1 MKPVEIEEWLA
12 QGQKIRAK
20 AGFNDTA
27 FESGNGTVNTAWSG
41 AGDMSGPIDDRE
53 PVADSFPSGARAI
66 ADALNAVPVME
77 RALIDVLELAEELRA
92 SAETFSPQVAQE
104 RRNTATMIRR
114 AVTDAMSVVTER
126 KLPQDED

>member
-1 MKPVEIEEWLA
+1 MKTTTPEEWLSR
-12 QGQKIRAK
+12 GQAIRAK
-20 AGFNDTA
+20 AGFADVT

-77 RALIDVLELAEELRA
+77 RALIDVLELAEELSG
-92 SAETFSPQVAQE
+92 SAETFSPQIAQE
-104 RRNTATMIRR
+104 RRSAATAIRR
-114 AVTDAMSVVTER
+114 TITDALAAVPKRE
-126 KLPQDED
+126 KG

>member
-1 MKPVEIEEWLA
+1 MKTTTPEEWLSR
-12 QGQKIRAK
+12 GQAVRAK
-20 AGFNDTA
+20 AGFADVT

-77 RALIDVLELAEELRA
+77 QALTDVLKLAEELRA

-104 RRNTATMIRR
+104 RRGMATMIRR
-114 AVTDAMSVVTER
+114 TVTDALAVVAER
-126 KLPQDED
+126 D